1 MQNITFVGE
10 IKSPTT
16 FTTLKIFDKD
26 LNEITPDYIHIGK
39 INQILYSYETVISV
53 GNGITDNL
61 YYIRIN
67 NEIRP
72 LTPIVYNSVNTFS
85 FSLGN
90 LPVNPVKTW
99 LSFDP
104 ILLIDGQE
112 ESFSPLGLSYTPT
125 STDVIIDSGESI
137 VEWFSYSSASILDNS
152 SLNVGSGIVF
162 AFVLRKK
169 NSTTVNCTLVEK
181 TGEYLIEIVNDEIQV
196 DSNTTGIHISESYTL
211 YVIHKTPSGI
221 NIWVNETL
229 TVTI

>member
-10 IKSPTT
+10 IKSPVG

-26 LNEITPDYIHIGK
+26 LTEITPDYIHISRV
-39 INQILYSYETVISV
+39 NQILYSYETVISV
-53 GNGITDNL
+53 GDGITDDL

-67 NEIRP
+67 DEIRP
-72 LTPIVYNSVNTFS
+72 LTPIVYNDVNTFS
-85 FSLGN
+85 FSLGD
-90 LPVNPVKTW
+90 LPIYPTKTW

-112 ESFSPLGLSYTPT
+112 DSFSPLGLSYTPT
-125 STDVIIDSGESI
+125 STDVIIDSDESV
-137 VEWFSYSSASILDNS
+137 VEWFSYSSAVIDDNT
-152 SLNVGSGIVF
+152 SLNVGSGIAT

-169 NSTTVNCTLVEK
+169 NSTAVNCTLVEK

-196 DSNTTGIHISESYTL
+196 DSNTTGIYISESYKL
-211 YVIHKTPSGI
+211 YVIHKTSSEI
-221 NIWVNETL
+221 NIWVDKTL

>member
-10 IKSPTT
+10 IKSPVG

-26 LNEITPDYIHIGK
+26 LNEITTDYIHIGRV
-39 INQILYSYETVISV
+39 NQILYSYETVISV
-53 GNGITDNL
+53 NDGITDDL
-61 YYIRIN
+61 YYIKVN

-72 LTPIVYNSVNTFS
+72 LTPIVYNDINTFS
-85 FSLGN
+85 FSLGD
-90 LPVNPVKTW
+90 LPTIPIKTW

-112 ESFSPLGLSYTPT
+112 ESFSPLGLSYTPI
-125 STDVIIDSGESI
+125 STNIIIDSGESI

-169 NSTTVNCTLVEK
+169 NSTVVNCTLVEK

-221 NIWVNETL
+221 NIWVDKTL